1 MHVCVYVYI
10 CILIM
15 TSIII
20 FTYTFYNTLLIDR
33 VETHAFQESVE
44 SICTMCV
51 RATRMHFTERGEQTA
66 RRAYFAKACARARP
80 PRAHTG
86 AQAFLEVEHLVH
98 VPQVGNAPGPRHAA
112 LGHFG
117 LRASAQARQRCVHPA
132 QVPPNR
138 SHRGAARL
146 PRIGAAPLRA
156 AQGRTA
162 CAPASTRAEQHAR
175 REREPPKP
183 HSRSR
188 LRLTRAQAARP
199 AAGSGAIRP
208 QALSEPTRVCN
219 MRQSQPTFSLLGHPR
234 LPLSTPHFYTP
245 DEAEMRSPL
254 KSLNHGGATRVV
266 AGVQGGDS
274 RAGQRKSGVTRAGA
288 SAAGDGG
295 HV

>member
-219 MRQSQPTFSLLGHPR
+219 MRQGEELRHAECLHASCIACTMLAHLAGPR
-234 LPLSTPHFYTP
+234 LHTLIARIPPCFF
-245 DEAEMRSPL
+245 SP
-254 KSLNHGGATRVV
+254 A
-266 AGVQGGDS
+266 
-274 RAGQRKSGVTRAGA
+274 RAVN
-288 SAAGDGG
+288 
-295 HV
+295 